1 MENNNT
7 SRSVLSV
14 QEINDMLEAA
24 VAESMAIAKLA
35 NKPYSEQSGI
45 GLFAEEIP
53 WDKIDEIARH
63 DQIFCKSCGFM
74 YNFCKHRPGYGTKF
88 MNAEDWQTFYKNQ
101 EKSSSSRISEP
112 DSTIENE
119 SAEKNLGTAART
131 GEKGKRG
138 RVRTTRLAL
147 DSTELAEVLEKF
159 DKGNGVVVLS
169 KEYNV
174 QPTYISNYLKE
185 QGRTIK
191 RGNSNPEALAK
202 ARAVRAENRTPVE
215 KAPKEDRAPRMKK
228 EVVTIDNETL
238 QKMAK
243 RHLEDLV
250 PVGTFA
256 AELGMYPAE
265 VSAQLKAIG
274 CEPRRGNPKH
284 WKPIAWKGSPLEQ
297 NVA

>member
-1 MENNNT
+1 MENNST
-7 SRSVLSV
+7 RSVLSV
-14 QEINDMLEAA
+14 QEINDMLETA

-35 NKPYSEQSGI
+35 NKNYSEQSGI

-53 WDKIDEIARH
+53 WDKIDEISRR
-63 DQIFCKSCGFM
+63 DQIFCKSCGLM

-101 EKSSSSRISEP
+101 EKSASPSSSRISEP

-147 DSTELAEVLEKF
+147 DSAELAEVLEKF
-159 DKGNGVVVLS
+159 DKGNGVVILS

-191 RGNSNPEALAK
+191 RGNSNPEAL
-202 ARAVRAENRTPVE
+202 
-215 KAPKEDRAPRMKK
+215 KK

-243 RHLEDLV
+243 RHFENLV
-250 PVGTFA
+250 PIGTFA

-284 WKPIAWKGSPLEQ
+284 WTPIAWKGSTPLQQ

>member
-1 MENNNT
+1 MENNST
-7 SRSVLSV
+7 RSVLSV
-14 QEINDMLEAA
+14 QEINDMLETA

-35 NKPYSEQSGI
+35 NKNYSEQSGI

-53 WDKIDEIARH
+53 WDKIDEISRR
-63 DQIFCKSCGFM
+63 DQIFCKSCGLM

-101 EKSSSSRISEP
+101 EKSASPSSSRISEP

-119 SAEKNLGTAART
+119 SVEKNLGTAART

-147 DSTELAEVLEKF
+147 DSAELAEVLEKF
-159 DKGNGVVVLS
+159 DKGNGVVILS

-202 ARAVRAENRTPVE
+202 ARAVRAAQRRAAFGMENRPQ
-215 KAPKEDRAPRMKK
+215 K

-243 RHLEDLV
+243 RHFENLV
-250 PVGTFA
+250 PIGTFA

-284 WKPIAWKGSPLEQ
+284 WTPIAWEGSTPLQQ